1 MTEKMIKK
9 ILSQSKPNPNA
20 TVSKVMAIVGPT
32 ASGKT
37 KLAIQIAK
45 TLNGEIIS
53 ADSRLVY
60 KGFDI
65 AAAKP
70 TIEEREGI
78 KHHLIDIV
86 QPEFDYSVANFYDDA

>member
-1 MTEKMIKK
+1 MK
-9 ILSQSKPNPNA
+9 A
-20 TVSKVMAIVGPT
+20 KVIAVVGPT

-37 KLAIQIAK
+37 KLAIELAHK
-45 TLNGEIIS
+45 LNGEVIS

-65 AAAKP
+65 ASAKP

-78 KHHLIDIV
+78 PHHLIDIV
-86 QPEFDYSVANFYDDA
+86 EP